1 MLRRS
6 RGFTLIE
13 LLVVIAIIAV
23 LVSLLL
29 PAVQQAREAAR
40 RSQCKNNLKQLGLAL
55 ANYESA
61 LGVFPNGLI
70 LDAKANRYATA
81 FSMML
86 PYIEQQN
93 AFDLYNSNVSYKKE
107 PPALYA
113 LPIPVF
119 NCPSA
124 SHENPATVPILAL
137 AGIPTTVS
145 TTDYILSVG
154 PNDSVCLIRPGSNT
168 CVLSDPTAQATVNAL
183 GLKGYPLAQVGMFN
197 SFKGNRIRDVTD
209 GTSNTMMIGEG
220 ASGGKWTIQHM
231 NVGPAADPF
240 LNGGSQCWLIGD
252 FPNKSAGFFSCSTAG
267 TTNVKLNQ
275 NPVVDSWYDN
285 TNPLNLLN
293 CLGNQPN
300 IARVSNFRS
309 DHVGTG
315 QFVYVD
321 GSVRA
326 INDSI
331 DIGIYKAISTIMGKE
346 VIGDY

>member
-13 LLVVIAIIAV
+13 LLVVIAVIAV
-23 LVSLLL
+23 LVALLL

-61 LGVFPNGLI
+61 LGIFPNGLI
-70 LDAKANRYATA
+70 LDSKATRYATA

-86 PYIEQQN
+86 PYLEQEN
-93 AFDLYNSNVSYKKE
+93 AFLLYNSNVSYKKE
-107 PPALYA
+107 PAALYA
-113 LPIPVF
+113 LPISVF

-124 SHENPATVPILAL
+124 SHDNPATVPLLAL

-145 TTDYILSVG
+145 TTDYILSSG
-154 PNDSVCLIRPGSNT
+154 PNDSVCLIMPGSSN
-168 CVLSDPTAQATVNAL
+168 CIYAAAQSTVTAL
-183 GLKGYPLAQVGMFN
+183 GLKGYPLTQVGMFN
-197 SFKGNRIRDVTD
+197 AFKGNRMQNITD
-209 GTSNTMMIGEG
+209 GASNTMMIGEG
-220 ASGGKWTIQHM
+220 ASGGKWLIQHL
-231 NVGPAADPF
+231 NVGPTSDPF

-252 FPNKSAGFFSCSTAG
+252 FANKSAGFFSCSIFA

-275 NPVVDSWYDN
+275 NPVVDSWYDD

-293 CLGNQPN
+293 CAGNQPN
-300 IARVSNFRS
+300 IARISNFRS
-309 DHVGTG
+309 DHSGLG

-331 DIGIYKAISTIMGKE
+331 NLAVFQAISTVSGKE